1 MSDIQFQIE
10 PMIAP
15 LQAEAP
21 VRPTSGAPTSGGSF
35 ASALGRAV
43 EAVDKL
49 QLDADQQADAVAHGA
64 GNLHEVAISLDKA
77 DVAIR
82 LASKVRNKVVDA
94 YNDVMK
100 MSV

>member
-21 VRPTSGAPTSGGSF
+21 VRPTSGATSGGSF